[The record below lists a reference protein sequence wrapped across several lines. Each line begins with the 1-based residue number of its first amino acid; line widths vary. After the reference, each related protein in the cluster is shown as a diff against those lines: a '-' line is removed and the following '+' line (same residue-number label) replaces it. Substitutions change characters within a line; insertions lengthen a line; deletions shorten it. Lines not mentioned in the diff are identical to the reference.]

1 MNQKTRIENRENV
14 PLYPLRSVSKLN
26 YIPETMF
33 SNAKSLVQTGYFVTS
48 NRRIEKK
55 REKMGLPN
63 KTETTKYIKKLL
75 QGKRLTRLV
84 GEE

>member
-1 MNQKTRIENRENV
+1 MNQKASLEKKENV

-33 SNAKSLVQTGYFVTS
+33 SNAKSLVQTGYFVTI
-48 NRRIEKK
+48 NKRIEKK
-55 REKMGLPN
+55 REKMGLSER
-63 KTETTKYIKKLL
+63 KETTKYIKKLL

>member
-1 MNQKTRIENRENV
+1 MNQKTRIEKKEEDL
-14 PLYPLRSVSKLN
+14 LYPLRSISKLN

-33 SNAKSLVQTGYFVTS
+33 SNAKSLVQTGYFVPL

-55 REKMGLPN
+55 RKKMGLPE
-63 KTETTKYIKKLL
+63 KIETTKYIKKML